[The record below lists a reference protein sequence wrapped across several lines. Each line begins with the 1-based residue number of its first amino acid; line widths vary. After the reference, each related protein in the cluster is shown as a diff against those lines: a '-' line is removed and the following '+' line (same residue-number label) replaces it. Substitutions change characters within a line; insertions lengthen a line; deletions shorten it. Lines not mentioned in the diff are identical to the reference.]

1 MVEINMKRWFK
12 IISVFIISVTGCSD
26 DIVQPEELITER
38 YQANEYN
45 MILLTSRTKSDVSA
59 ILEWDGFSTLLIGKY
74 DKKEEQIIMTGD
86 YFGYQNISFNLFYL
100 EKDLHGGFNYNG
112 QGTKAISFKFVHNL
126 E

>member
-1 MVEINMKRWFK
+1 MKRWFK
-12 IISVFIISVTGCSD
+12 IISVLIIIAAGCTD
-26 DIVQPEELITER
+26 NIVQTEEELITER

-45 MILLTSRTKSDVSA
+45 MILLVTRTKSDLSA

-86 YFGYQNISFNLFYL
+86 YFGYQNISFNMFYM